1 MKIEIIYTS
10 LSGCTRDLAVGI
22 AQGLDNHEVALYDLA
37 QGQPPLK
44 GDVLLLGYWVD
55 KGGPDPTMSQLL
67 SSLEGRTVG
76 LFCTLAYF
84 SDTAHAQQALANGV
98 KLVEERNAVIGGY
111 VAQGSMSQQMMEAA
125 RQKGGDQ
132 LAVNEI
138 RWSVLSAQPSR
149 EERALAALRFRQRI
163 EIYSRLRQQG
173 LEFPALKF

>member
-10 LSGCTRDLAVGI
+10 LSGCTRDLAVGV

-44 GDVLLLGYWVD
+44 GDILLLGYWVD
-55 KGGPDPTMSQLL
+55 KGGPDPAMSQLL

-98 KLVEERNAVIGGY
+98 KLVEERNTVIGGY
-111 VAQGSMSQQMMEAA
+111 VA
-125 RQKGGDQ
+125 
-132 LAVNEI
+132 
-138 RWSVLSAQPSR
+138 
-149 EERALAALRFRQRI
+149 ALCPNR
-163 EIYSRLRQQG
+163 
-173 LEFPALKF
+173 